1 MKLKCNICGENS
13 RSHLWRCEDHQRCDV
28 CGTKKNLCYRN
39 RGLTCDACHAE
50 IARKQVEAFDG
61 DINYTSEIICPWCG
75 DERSDSW
82 EDSDEDTHY
91 CENCENEYSHT
102 RNVEVT
108 YCTSKIDKTITAG

>member
-1 MKLKCNICGENS
+1 MKIKCSICWEDS
-13 RSHLWRCEDHQRCDV
+13 RSHLFRCEDHYRCDV
-28 CGTKKNLCYRN
+28 CGTKKNLCYRSK
-39 RGLTCDACHAE
+39 GLTCDACHAE

-61 DINYTSEIICPWCG
+61 DVDYMSEIICPWCG
-75 DERSDSW
+75 DARSDSW

-108 YCTSKIDKTITAG
+108 YSTSKIDKTS